1 MRLEIGR
8 TSPGGAG
15 LMGDNNLRAHKLGWI
30 GTGRMGFRLAERLL
44 AAGCDLAIYNRTRSK
59 AEPLIDLG
67 GKLVDS
73 PGDLADRD
81 IVFSIVRGDDDFREV
96 MLGPEGLLAQEGAAP
111 QVLIDST
118 TISAGVSSEVRT
130 AGEKCGTSLLAAPVS
145 GNPEVVKSGK
155 LTLVVSGP
163 EDAYQSARP
172 YLDIMGAANTYVGDA
187 DAARLAKIC
196 HNLMLGVV
204 SQCLAEITVL
214 AQKGGLRRSDF
225 LEFLNNSVMGS
236 TFTRY
241 KTPAF
246 VNLDYTPTFTPVLL
260 RKDFDLGLKA
270 ARELDVPM
278 PLAATVHELVQS
290 LIGRGFTE
298 EDFAMLL
305 EQQADASGI
314 KLESENLVVS
324 DGLED

>member
-1 MRLEIGR
+1 
-8 TSPGGAG
+8 
-15 LMGDNNLRAHKLGWI
+15 MGDNNLRAHKLGWI

-44 AAGCDLAIYNRTRSK
+44 GAGCDLAIFNRTRSK
-59 AEPLIDLG
+59 AEPLVDLG

-81 IVFSIVRGDDDFREV
+81 IVFSIVRGDEDFREV
-96 MLGPEGLLAQEGAAP
+96 TLGPDGLLAQEGAAP

-118 TISAGVSSEVRT
+118 TISAGVSAEVRT
-130 AGEKCGTSLLAAPVS
+130 AGEKVGTRLLAAPVS
-145 GNPEVVKSGK
+145 GNPEVVRSGK

-163 EDAYQSARP
+163 EEAYESARP
-172 YLDIMGAANTYVGDA
+172 YLDILGAANTYVGDA

-204 SQCLAEITVL
+204 AQSLAEITVL

-246 VNLDYTPTFTPVLL
+246 VNLDYHPTFTPVLL

-278 PLAATVHELVQS
+278 PLAATVHELIQG
-290 LIGRGFTE
+290 LIGRGFTD

-305 EQQADASGI
+305 EQQADASGL
-314 KLESENLVVS
+314 KLESENLDVS
-324 DGLED
+324 DGLEDED

>member
-1 MRLEIGR
+1 
-8 TSPGGAG
+8 
-15 LMGDNNLRAHKLGWI
+15 MGDNNLRAHKLGWI

-44 AAGCDLAIYNRTRSK
+44 TAGCDLAIYNRTRSK
-59 AEPLIDLG
+59 AEPLIDVG

-111 QVLIDST
+111 QVLVDST
-118 TISAGVSSEVRT
+118 TISAGVSAEVRT

-163 EDAYQSARP
+163 EEAYRSARP

-305 EQQADASGI
+305 EQQADASGL
-314 KLESENLVVS
+314 KLESENLAVS
-324 DGLED
+324 DGLEDGD